1 MELNRRSFLQATAV
15 AAATA
20 AAMSAAG
27 CSPPKNEKPKSTL
40 PADLTWSK
48 AVCRF
53 CGIGCGVMVG
63 VKDGKVQAVKGD
75 EQNPV
80 NKGLLCM
87 KGWYLH
93 KILYAEDRL
102 KSPMIK
108 QDGKFVEASWD
119 EALDLVARTFKE
131 TIAKNGPDSVSYYG
145 SGQNMA
151 EEAYIANKLFK
162 GCIGTNNVEGNP
174 RTCMASAVAGYT
186 TTFGK
191 DEPMGC
197 LDDIEVADTFFLIG
211 SNTAECHPVVYSRI
225 TNRKLSGKDIKII
238 VADPRRHRVHDMA
251 DMSLEF
257 KPGTDIAL
265 LNAMAQVIL
274 AENLHDADF
283 VAKHTTFQN
292 ADGNITLE
300 QYQKFLAD
308 FTPEKAAPITGLTPD
323 QIRECARLFADK
335 KRNTI
340 SMWTM
345 GINQR
350 VQGTFGNNLIH
361 NLHLLTGKIGRP
373 GNSPFSLT
381 GQPSACGSVREV
393 GALSHLLPA
402 HRVVANEQHRK
413 EVAAV
418 WGTDPAKMSPKN
430 GLALMDMFK
439 ALVDGK
445 VKAMIVTTTNPGQ
458 SLPNAA
464 FYRQGMEK
472 AFLVVLESYHPT
484 RTTELADVIL
494 PAAMWVEKE
503 GIYGNTDRR
512 TQHIPKLVDP
522 PGQAK
527 SDLWILLE
535 IAKRLG
541 YGPYFE
547 KYKTPE
553 DVWEEYRLLAKGT
566 KMDLAPYARYRKER
580 GVRWP
585 VPTDDHP
592 GTARRYCYPDD
603 PFVTKE
609 EGIKFYG
616 KPDGKAVIFA
626 RPYVG
631 AAEKPDAEYTYWLST
646 GRVMEHWHT
655 MTMTGKVP
663 ELKKAI
669 PEWYVELNPA
679 DATKLGIKEGDMV
692 RLTTRRGRLELPAK
706 LKARGTPQ
714 AGMVMIMM
722 HDDRLDHLPNLL
734 TNDAVD
740 AASKQPEYKICAVK
754 VEKA

>member
-1 MELNRRSFLQATAV
+1 MELSRRSFLQATAA

-20 AAMSAAG
+20 AALSSVG
-27 CSPPKNEKPKSTL
+27 CGDKKANIKSDL
-40 PADLTWSK
+40 PADLTWNK
-48 AVCRF
+48 AVCRY

-63 VKDGKVQAVKGD
+63 TKDGKVLGIKGD
-75 EQNPV
+75 AENPV
-80 NKGLLCM
+80 NKGLLCV

-102 KSPMIK
+102 KTPMIK
-108 QDGKFVEASWD
+108 KDGKFVPATWD
-119 EALDLVARTFKE
+119 EALELVATTFKSIIE
-131 TIAKNGPDSVSYYG
+131 KDGPDAVSYYG

-151 EEAYIANKLFK
+151 EEAYVVNKLFK
-162 GCIGTNNVEGNP
+162 GLIGTNNVEGNP

-197 LDDIEVADTFFLIG
+197 LDDIEAADIFFITG
-211 SNTAECHPVVYSRI
+211 SNTAECHPVVWSRI
-225 TNRKLSGKDIKII
+225 TNRKLTGKDVKII
-238 VADPRRHRVHDMA
+238 VADPRRHRVHEMA

-257 KPGTDIAL
+257 KPGTDISL
-265 LNAMAQVIL
+265 FNAMAQVII

-283 VAKHTTFQN
+283 VGKHTTFQN
-292 ADGNITLE
+292 NDGPIDFEKYKT
-300 QYQKFLAD
+300 FLQD
-308 FTPEKAAPITGLTPD
+308 YTPEKAAPVTGLTPD
-323 QIRECARLFADK
+323 QIREAARLFATK
-335 KRNTI
+335 GKETM

-350 VQGTFGNNLIH
+350 VQGTWANNLLH

-373 GNSPFSLT
+373 GSTPFSLT
-381 GQPSACGSVREV
+381 GQPSACGSIREV

-402 HRVVANEQHRK
+402 HRVVANEAHRK

-430 GLALMDMFK
+430 GLHMMDMFK
-439 ALVDGK
+439 GLVDGR
-445 VKAMIVTTTNPGQ
+445 VKAMLVSTTNPGH
-458 SLPNAA
+458 SLPNAD
-464 FYRQGMEK
+464 FYRKGMEK
-472 AFLVVLESYHPT
+472 AFLVVIEAYHPT
-484 RTTELADVIL
+484 RTTELADVLL

-512 TQHIPKLVDP
+512 TQHIPKLVNA
-522 PGQAK
+522 PGEAK
-527 SDLWILLE
+527 PDVWIFIEL
-535 IAKRLG
+535 AKRMG
-541 YGPYFE
+541 YGKYFE
-547 KYKTPE
+547 HYTSTE
-553 DVWEEYRLLAKGT
+553 VIWEEYRKLAKGT
-566 KMDLAPYARYRKER
+566 KMDLAPYARYKKER

-585 VPTDDHP
+585 VPTDDHA
-592 GTARRYCYPDD
+592 GTQRRYSYPDD

-609 EGIKFYG
+609 EGVKFYG

-626 RPYVG
+626 RPFVG
-631 AAEKPDAEYTYWLST
+631 AAEKPDAEYPFWFST
-646 GRVMEHWHT
+646 GRVLEHWHT

-663 ELKKAI
+663 ELMRAT
-669 PEWYVELNPA
+669 PDWYAELHPG
-679 DATKLGIKEGDMV
+679 DAVKLGIAEGDPV
-692 RLTTRRGRLELPAK
+692 KLTSRRGTITLPAK
-706 LKARGTPQ
+706 LKARGIPQ
-714 AGMVMIMM
+714 EGMVMVMM
-722 HDDRLDHLPNLL
+722 HDDRIDKLANLI